1 MAFSVIR
8 SARSMVRPAE
18 KTPSGMLDLSF
29 MDKLPVVQ
37 HGVRSLHVYSHGHEP
52 AKIIREALSRA
63 LVPYY
68 PLAGRLKKSSNG
80 DIQVSC
86 TAEGVWF
93 VEASSNCSL
102 AAVNYFDNNFST
114 TTLHDE
120 DELIPDH
127 PPESDGLDLPIRMQ
141 VTQFTCGGFVIGLV
155 VSHAMCD
162 GLGAAQ
168 FLKAVGEF
176 ARDLQQPSPSI
187 APVWSREVIPTPTRL
202 LAQATTKQKLLPQ
215 PPPLLLHDYKLE
227 KAAFDIS
234 SDRIS
239 QLKREF
245 QESTGQTCTTFEAI
259 AASIWSSRTR
269 AVSFHCDTKVTLM
282 YLANGRQLCNPPLP
296 EGFYGNCFFPVS
308 IKASSKTV
316 SLASNA
322 EVVKLV
328 QEEKSRQKEEFSKW
342 MDGVFSEPGEN
353 PYDPSIAYKKLVIS
367 EWGRLGFNQVDLGWG
382 PPVHMIPLDGYGI
395 VPLVI
400 IGTPPTP
407 KKGIRL
413 MTWCVKGTHM
423 PHLVEEMKSSLA

>member
-8 SARSMVRPAE
+8 SARSMVGPAE
-18 KTPSGMLDLSF
+18 ETPSGMLDLSF
-29 MDKLPVVQ
+29 MDKLSGVQ

-80 DIQVSC
+80 DTQVSC

-114 TTLHDE
+114 ILHH
-120 DELIPDH
+120 ELIPDH

-155 VSHAMCD
+155 LSHTTCD
-162 GLGAAQ
+162 GLGSAQ

-176 ARDLQQPSPSI
+176 ARGLQQPSI
-187 APVWSREVIPTPTRL
+187 VPVWSREVIPTPARL
-202 LAQATTKQKLLPQ
+202 LAQASTKQKLLPE
-215 PPPLLLHDYKLE
+215 PPLSLPDHKLE
-227 KAAFDIS
+227 SISIDIS
-234 SDRIS
+234 LDRIS

-245 QESTGQTCTTFEAI
+245 QQSTGQTCTTFELI
-259 AASIWSSRTR
+259 VASIWSSRTR
-269 AVSFHCDTKVTLM
+269 AVNFHCDTNVTLM

-328 QEEKSRQKEEFSKW
+328 QEGKYRQKEQFRKW
-342 MDGVFSEPGEN
+342 MDGIFSEPGEN
-353 PYDPSIAYKKLVIS
+353 PYDPSVAYRKLVVS
-367 EWGRLGFNQVDLGWG
+367 EWGRLGFSQVNFGWG
-382 PPVHMIPLDGYGI
+382 PPVHMIPVDGSSI

-407 KKGIRL
+407 KKGFRL

-423 PHLVEEMKSSLA
+423 PHLVEEMKHLA